1 LLVHRRAV
9 ALVAVALVAGCGG
22 GSSATYAVASTQICL
37 QHHAVQVSR
46 ASRDLRYFWQSAPE
60 GALNAK
66 VAGNPVAIDFEKT
79 GSDADRT
86 KSAYEAGYSGKT
98 VLEKHGN
105 VVVIWRHP
113 PTSAQRTTVKD
124 CLSE

>member
-1 LLVHRRAV
+1 VRSRAV
-9 ALVAVALVAGCGG
+9 ALAAVVLGAGCGG
-22 GSSATYAVASTQICL
+22 GSSATYAVGPTQICL
-37 QHHAVQVSR
+37 RHHSVHVSR

-66 VAGNPVAIDFEKT
+66 VDGNPVAIDFEQT
-79 GSDADRT
+79 GADADRT
-86 KSAYEAGYSGKT
+86 KSAYEAGVSGNT

-105 VVVIWRHP
+105 AVVIWRHA
-113 PTSAQRTTVKD
+113 PTSAQRAAVKD

>member
-1 LLVHRRAV
+1 V
-9 ALVAVALVAGCGG
+9 ALAAVVVVAGCGG
-22 GSSATYAVASTQICL
+22 GSPTYAVGPTQVCL
-37 QHHAVQVSR
+37 RHQSVQVSR

-66 VAGNPVAIDFEKT
+66 VGGNPVVIDFEQT
-79 GSDADRT
+79 AADADRT
-86 KSAYEAGYSGKT
+86 KSAYEAGVSGAT

-105 VVVIWRHP
+105 SVVIWRHA
-113 PTSAQRTTVKD
+113 PTSAQSAAVKD

>member
-1 LLVHRRAV
+1 VRSRVIALAAV
-9 ALVAVALVAGCGG
+9 VLAAGCGG
-22 GSSATYAVASTQICL
+22 GSSAMYSVGSTQICL
-37 QHHAVQVSR
+37 RHQSVQVSR

-66 VAGNPVAIDFEKT
+66 VGGNPVVIDFEQT
-79 GSDADRT
+79 AADADRT
-86 KSAYEAGYSGKT
+86 KSAYEAGVSGAT

-105 VVVIWRHP
+105 AVVIWRHS
-113 PTSAQRTTVKD
+113 PTSDQSAAVKD

>member
-1 LLVHRRAV
+1 MRRRAV
-9 ALVAVALVAGCGG
+9 ALAGVVVAAGCGG
-22 GSSATYAVASTQICL
+22 GSPTYAVGPTQICL
-37 QHHAVQVSR
+37 RHHSVQVSR

-66 VAGNPVAIDFEKT
+66 VAGNPVAIDFEQT
-79 GSDADRT
+79 GADADRT
-86 KSAYEAGYSGKT
+86 KSAYEAGVSGNT

-105 VVVIWRHP
+105 AVVIWRHA
-113 PTSAQRTTVKD
+113 PTSAQRAAVKD

>member
-1 LLVHRRAV
+1 VRRRAV
-9 ALVAVALVAGCGG
+9 ALAAVVVAAGCGG
-22 GSSATYAVASTQICL
+22 GSPTYAVGPTQVCL
-37 QHHAVQVSR
+37 RHHFVQVSR

-66 VAGNPVAIDFEKT
+66 DGGNPVVIDFEQT
-79 GSDADRT
+79 AADADRT
-86 KSAYEAGYSGKT
+86 KSAYEAGVSGAT

-105 VVVIWRHP
+105 AVVIWRHA
-113 PTSAQRTTVKD
+113 PTSAQRAAVKD